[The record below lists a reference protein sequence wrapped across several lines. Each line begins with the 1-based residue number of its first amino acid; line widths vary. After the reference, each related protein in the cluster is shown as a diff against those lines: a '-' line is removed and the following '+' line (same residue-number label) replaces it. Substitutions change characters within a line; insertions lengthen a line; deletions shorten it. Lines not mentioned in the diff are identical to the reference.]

1 VKVCLVHNSYQQAG
15 GEDTVVAVE
24 RELLTRGGDEVVTY
38 TADNAA
44 ITGMD
49 RLTLAS
55 NTLWNR
61 RIADDLERFLKSER
75 PAIVHFHNTFP
86 LISPAAYY
94 AARRAGV
101 PVVQTLHNF
110 RLICPNALLLRD
122 GAPCESCVG
131 RAIAWPAV
139 AYRCYRESRAASA
152 VTAGMLALH
161 RALGTWRRL
170 VDVYVSCSD
179 FARDKFIAGGL
190 PAERLVVKA
199 NSLLDDPGMG
209 THGGGYVLFVGR
221 LSPEKGVDALLG
233 AWERLAEPPP
243 LHVIGSGPLE
253 GRMRDHPRVR
263 WLGWQ
268 SHENVIAMMQKASA
282 LIFPSICYEGS
293 FPLTLVES
301 LAVGLPVIASAL
313 GSVADVIRHERQG
326 LLVPPG
332 DQAALASAIERV
344 ACRPDDLRAMGLAG
358 RAEFEA
364 RFTPER
370 NYEAL
375 KRIYVRATEHRRS
388 ATASGARE
396 AAAC

>member
-1 VKVCLVHNSYQQAG
+1 
-15 GEDTVVAVE
+15 
-24 RELLTRGGDEVVTY
+24 
-38 TADNAA
+38 
-44 ITGMD
+44 
-49 RLTLAS
+49 
-55 NTLWNR
+55 
-61 RIADDLERFLKSER
+61 
-75 PAIVHFHNTFP
+75 
-86 LISPAAYY
+86 
-94 AARRAGV
+94 
-101 PVVQTLHNF
+101 
-110 RLICPNALLLRD
+110 
-122 GAPCESCVG
+122 
-131 RAIAWPAV
+131 
-139 AYRCYRESRAASA
+139 
-152 VTAGMLALH
+152 
-161 RALGTWRRL
+161 
-170 VDVYVSCSD
+170 
-179 FARDKFIAGGL
+179 
-190 PAERLVVKA
+190 
-199 NSLLDDPGMG
+199 
-209 THGGGYVLFVGR
+209 
-221 LSPEKGVDALLG
+221 
-233 AWERLAEPPP
+233 
-243 LHVIGSGPLE
+243 
-253 GRMRDHPRVR
+253 
-263 WLGWQ
+263 
-268 SHENVIAMMQKASA
+268 VIAMMQKASA